1 MIAALLALVALN
13 AVTQVVHSR
22 REARL
27 LDAIMA
33 RNAGEYANILRSD
46 KAPKSKGTPSVQ
58 PEPLDVTGFPV
69 GM

>member
-1 MIAALLALVALN
+1 MIVALVALVALN
-13 AVTQVVHSR
+13 AVTQVVHAR

-46 KAPKSKGTPSVQ
+46 KAPKAKPAVQ
-58 PEPLDVTGFPV
+58 PEPEAPTGFPV